1 MLQVS
6 AVLRPARD
14 RKHQLILRSINVGSL
29 VRHFEEASTDCAAC
43 SDNQRYENISHCF
56 YDCPVAQ
63 AIWEWFEEDIWKRL
77 FKMIFPITDK
87 YLLIT
92 GDHSHITA
100 PNLFGNKTDAA
111 IWAILHSF
119 VINQI
124 YLARCSFHPDISKV
138 ENPTVRSAK
147 ITAKWNFWK
156 DMKTSLK
163 ASLAHCMSYEGSESL
178 QFFINAS
185 AWHTDRPKPLISVED
200 TRENDEGNLR
210 IKVVI

>member
-1 MLQVS
+1 MPHIEFESSPILDFSVKDGRRRFDALFYDEPYNKHLFEFIDKWRAEPFFPTGHTPDFGVTANK

-63 AIWEWFEEDIWKRL
+63 AIWEWFEDDVWKRL
-77 FKMIFPITDK
+77 FKMIFPISDK

-92 GDHSHITA
+92 GDHSHITD

-119 VINQI
+119 DINQI

-138 ENPTVRSAK
+138 ENPFVSASGRSP
-147 ITAKWNFWK
+147 
-156 DMKTSLK
+156 
-163 ASLAHCMSYEGSESL
+163 
-178 QFFINAS
+178 S
-185 AWHTDRPKPLISVED
+185 AAV
-200 TRENDEGNLR
+200 
-210 IKVVI
+210 